1 MIVNTCE
8 LLAVIQN
15 ARILAYG
22 GHRDEALKIIS
33 DIRSQFGIHDNP
45 SVSSE
50 VMIAEGI
57 IMVSAADWN
66 SAYDRFRRAIL
77 VGRIHGR
84 SDAPDFASVWSSH
97 CLFNLGRVEDAIDL
111 VLEVLQRFT
120 VGRIELRHRL
130 CVVLAELYAY
140 AGDRDRA
147 ADWFDASR
155 ILAGRIQSRELFS
168 ATLFNMCALRV
179 WESALI
185 PRIFG
190 DLKSDMVTAD
200 LVFLK
205 SSVNYD
211 RMTGVSSR
219 LFLHKLLHAQLL
231 IAVGQY
237 HNALDLLDALLSRD
251 GDLGGFEWS
260 RITLE
265 RAWCQLEID
274 DPQTEWT
281 EVRVSI
287 LNCIVS
293 LLDDDDLALAH
304 LILSRIGRLTRD
316 AVEISIN
323 DAATR
328 RYSELM
334 RRKRESAK
342 LKLLESK
349 IIAPDQL
356 LME

>member
-1 MIVNTCE
+1 VNACE
-8 LLAVIQN
+8 LLANIQS
-15 ARILAYG
+15 ARLLAYG
-22 GHRDEALKIIS
+22 GHRDEAAKIVS
-33 DIRSQFGIHDNP
+33 DIRLKFEIHDNP
-45 SVSSE
+45 SASSE
-50 VMIAEGI
+50 IMIVEGI
-57 IMVSAADWN
+57 ILVAAADWT
-66 SAYDRFRRAIL
+66 SAYDRFRRATL
-77 VGRIHGR
+77 VGRIDGR
-84 SDAPDFASVWSSH
+84 SDAADFASVWSSH

-111 VLEVLQRFT
+111 VLGVLQRST

-190 DLKSDMVTAD
+190 DLKDDLVAAD
-200 LVFLK
+200 LVFLE

-219 LFLHKLLHAQLL
+219 LFLHKLLRAQLL
-231 IAVGQY
+231 IAIGQY
-237 HNALDLLDALLSRD
+237 QKALDLLDSLLSG
-251 GDLGGFEWS
+251 GDDFGGFESS
-260 RITLE
+260 RIALE
-265 RAWCQLEID
+265 RAWCLLEID
-274 DPQTEWT
+274 EPQTEWA
-281 EVRVSI
+281 EVRVSVS
-287 LNCIVS
+287 NCIFN
-293 LLDDDDLALAH
+293 LIDDDDLALAH
-304 LILSRIGRLTRD
+304 LILSRIGRITCD
-316 AVEISIN
+316 AVEVSIG
-323 DAATR
+323 DAATH

-334 RRKRESAK
+334 CRKRANAK
-342 LKLLESK
+342 LKLLKSEVV
-349 IIAPDQL
+349 APEQL